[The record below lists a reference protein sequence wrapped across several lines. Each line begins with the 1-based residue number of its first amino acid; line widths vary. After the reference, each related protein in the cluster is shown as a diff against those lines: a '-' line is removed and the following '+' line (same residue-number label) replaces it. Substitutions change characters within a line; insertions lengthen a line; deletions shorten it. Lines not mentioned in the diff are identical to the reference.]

1 MKIYLLYTGGTI
13 GSVGSPLKP
22 LQGPAFGAA
31 FQTVI
36 APLINSQMPDT
47 EIEYDFF
54 PQTLDS
60 TNMQPSDW
68 VTIAQKVLDNYAS
81 HDAFLIL
88 HGTDTMAWTS
98 SALSFMLPGVC
109 KPVLVTGSQLPL
121 FFSPDGNSFNLLFNT
136 DALRNVM
143 GALQF
148 LKFGIP
154 EVGLYF
160 ADALN
165 RGNRAVKSNASE
177 FTAFTSPNFPPL
189 GTYGVLPQVNQ
200 NLLLPA
206 PAAQALRH
214 HLPQVQA
221 DLQTIAQHID
231 QTGVIQFV
239 IFPAFY
245 SHSGGSLLVSML
257 KQIRQIDPPL
267 KGIIF
272 ESFGAG
278 NIPDFKEMQDV
289 IHAMR
294 DAGIAMVDCTQ
305 VHSGDV
311 NYNAYA
317 TGSWLRQAGVLSGFD
332 MTPVAALTK
341 LIVTLA
347 RYPNAPLAQ
356 IQQEMSRN
364 LAGEMNPDAR

>member
-13 GSVGSPLKP
+13 GSVGTPLKP
-22 LQGPAFGAA
+22 LQGPAFTAA
-31 FQTVI
+31 FKAVI
-36 APLINSQMPDT
+36 EPLINTQMPD
-47 EIEYDFF
+47 IQIHYDFF
-54 PQTLDS
+54 PNTLDS

-68 VTIAQKVLDNYAS
+68 VTIAQTILDNYCAN
-81 HDAFLIL
+81 DAFLVL

-98 SALSFMLPGVC
+98 SALSFMLPGIA
-109 KPVLVTGSQLPL
+109 KPLLVTGSQLPL
-121 FFSPDGNSFNLLFNT
+121 FFSQKEGDYHLLFNT

-148 LKFGIP
+148 LKFRIP

-189 GTYGVLPQVNQ
+189 GTYGVLPQVTD
-200 NLLLPA
+200 NLILATPSSN
-206 PAAQALRH
+206 ALDMHIEAVRAN
-214 HLPQVQA
+214 LT
-221 DLQTIAQHID
+221 TIRANID
-231 QTGVIQFV
+231 QVSVIQFL

-245 SHSGGSLLVSML
+245 SKSGSLLVSML
-257 KQIRQIDPPL
+257 KQIRQMEPPL

-278 NIPDFKEMQDV
+278 NIPDFDEMRQLIQDM
-289 IHAMR
+289 HQS
-294 DAGIAMVDCTQ
+294 GIAMVDCTQ

-311 NYNAYA
+311 NYDAYA
-317 TGSWLRQAGVLSGFD
+317 TGSWLRNAGVLSGFD

-347 RYPNAPLAQ
+347 RQPDASFEQ
-356 IQQEMSRN
+356 IQSDMATNQ
-364 LAGEMNPDAR
+364 AGEMSGNGQ